1 MSEKHTKAYL
11 KKMVNKQLE
20 DLNAMH
26 VLNKTIEI
34 QNDLIQDIKKT
45 LREEIDQ

>member
-1 MSEKHTKAYL
+1 MSEKHTKAHL
-11 KKMVNKQLE
+11 KKIVNKHLE
-20 DLNAMH
+20 DLNAML

-45 LREEIDQ
+45 LREEID